1 MIVDQSEIDS
11 LLNQAENLATE
22 ASAEIKKPAP
32 PPARPAPPKLPAD
45 PELARLFRLQVPVI
59 VQLAVRNM
67 SIAEIRQFA
76 TGAIIEFEKSV
87 DDNLDLLINN

>member
-1 MIVDQSEIDS
+1 
-11 LLNQAENLATE
+11 
-22 ASAEIKKPAP
+22 
-32 PPARPAPPKLPAD
+32 
-45 PELARLFRLQVPVI
+45 FRLQVPVI

-87 DDNLDLLINN
+87 DDNLDLLINNRLIGSGICVKIGEHFGLRVSGIATPAQRIKSMGQ